1 MVQRA
6 QFIDLFNRQQR
17 RQLLRPS
24 NCCTFDIQYEWADSL
39 KIGDHIVVYTGLV
52 YHHGIYIG
60 NRTVIHVVKN
70 MTPAIQQC
78 SLAHFVRMGVRDG
91 LYGVV
96 CHPIPCGV
104 TEEEFRTATV
114 AFATFCIEHLAAS
127 EFHTYDIIKN
137 NCVV

>member
-1 MVQRA
+1 
-6 QFIDLFNRQQR
+6 
-17 RQLLRPS
+17 
-24 NCCTFDIQYEWADSL
+24 
-39 KIGDHIVVYTGLV
+39 
-52 YHHGIYIG
+52 
-60 NRTVIHVVKN
+60 

-78 SLAHFVRMGVRDG
+78 SLAHFVRIVGVRDG

-137 NCVV
+137 NCECFVWFVFTGGAFKYSPEVFAMIKLVHEELRQNTTNFGPANATVLGMSCFILSKQEGLV